1 MTKRSLVSTV
11 PARNR
16 TTVARALT
24 IPDLVVLS
32 LLAERPMHGYEVV
45 AELERRQVGDWANV
59 SRPQVYYSLDK
70 LLRLG
75 LLRLAADA
83 EPAAGPE
90 RRVLTTTASGRAR
103 LADALER
110 DDWTTERDR
119 PPFLTWMALS
129 WLARP
134 GVFEAHLRRRQA
146 FVRQQIA
153 REEETLRAVEAEVG
167 HPYHEAVWMLT
178 LMIDQLKIEA
188 RWTDRVLR
196 ESARRAP
203 AKRPKLSVTRDPN
216 LHG

>member
-1 MTKRSLVSTV
+1 MTKRAPVSS
-11 PARNR
+11 
-16 TTVARALT
+16 VARALT

-103 LADALER
+103 LVDALER
-110 DDWTTERDR
+110 DDWT
-119 PPFLTWMALS
+119 
-129 WLARP
+129 
-134 GVFEAHLRRRQA
+134 V
-146 FVRQQIA
+146 
-153 REEETLRAVEAEVG
+153 
-167 HPYHEAVWMLT
+167 
-178 LMIDQLKIEA
+178 
-188 RWTDRVLR
+188 
-196 ESARRAP
+196 
-203 AKRPKLSVTRDPN
+203 
-216 LHG
+216 

>member
-1 MTKRSLVSTV
+1 MTKRSPVSSIPPRK
-11 PARNR
+11 PAA
-16 TTVARALT
+16 VVRALT
-24 IPDLVVLS
+24 VPDLVVLS

-45 AELERRQVGDWANV
+45 AELDRRQIGDWANV

-75 LLRLAADA
+75 LLRPATDA

-110 DDWTTERDR
+110 DDWTTQRGR
-119 PPFLTWMALS
+119 PAFLTWMALS
-129 WLARP
+129 WLTRP

-146 FVRQQIA
+146 FLRQEIV

-178 LMIDQLKIEA
+178 LTIDQLKIEA
-188 RWTDRVLR
+188 RWIEKVLR
-196 ESARRAP
+196 QSAHRAP
-203 AKRPKLSVTRDPN
+203 AKRPPR
-216 LHG
+216 G